1 MSVFVEGCVAVVSYL
16 LTFQSMADRTWCIL
30 ISLNCCRSDVSHATG
45 GLADGYKVIYTGC
58 GLGMF
63 RCRQLAQWPALLI
76 AGLPGAY
83 LASHDILETVVEARV
98 PYMECWSASGLTAYF
113 GMSA

>member
-16 LTFQSMADRTWCIL
+16 LTYFSVDGRCIL
-30 ISLNCCRSDVSHATG
+30 ISLNCCRSDVRHATG

-63 RCRQLAQWPALLI
+63 RCRQLAQLPV
-76 AGLPGAY
+76 AGIPSKPRYFG
-83 LASHDILETVVEARV
+83 DGRVARV
-98 PYMECWSASGLTAYF
+98 SGCLIWNVGVPLGLTAYF

>member
-1 MSVFVEGCVAVVSYL
+1 MVSYI
-16 LTFQSMADRTWCIL
+16 LTFQSMAGRTWCIR

-63 RCRQLAQWPALLI
+63 RCRQLAQWPALLV
-76 AGLPGAY
+76 ASLLSAY
-83 LASHDILETVVEARV
+83 VASHDILETAGLHARGS
-98 PYMECWSASGLTAYF
+98 PGALYGMLECLWADGLSA
-113 GMSA
+113 